1 MGQGGTETDTSVRT
15 NTGVWTENSAKDNTD
30 TGAEKQKKIQ
40 EMKELYT
47 ARSVRCKNPTDHAEY
62 KRLVLSW
69 NRSDN
74 SRAALSLPICDAG
87 GALLSSAG
95 CDAENVGQNQNILA
109 CNVGEGASSLP
120 FCDEESFQVLSIK
133 DEISEFMFLGLRM
146 LSGVSEKE
154 FSDRFGIPVDA
165 VYGEPLER
173 LLSLKL
179 LRREN
184 GRIFLTQ
191 RGLDLS
197 NPVMAEF
204 LL

>member
-1 MGQGGTETDTSVRT
+1 
-15 NTGVWTENSAKDNTD
+15 
-30 TGAEKQKKIQ
+30 
-40 EMKELYT
+40 
-47 ARSVRCKNPTDHAEY
+47 
-62 KRLVLSW
+62 
-69 NRSDN
+69 
-74 SRAALSLPICDAG
+74 
-87 GALLSSAG
+87 
-95 CDAENVGQNQNILA
+95 
-109 CNVGEGASSLP
+109 
-120 FCDEESFQVLSIK
+120 
-133 DEISEFMFLGLRM
+133 M